1 MRCGRAQRW
10 MTAAVDAEL
19 GGWRGR
25 ALERHLAD
33 CAECRQEHGR
43 SERLD
48 ALLAGLPLDAPVS
61 TQLEQDTLRRV
72 RIAAADEA
80 ERSTRVRLPTWITA
94 PALAAAA
101 VLAVA
106 VGVTRMS
113 PTTTA
118 GPASSP
124 APVPPIA
131 SAPAAVPRLAK
142 ATPPSTVARATPP
155 EAESPAPVET
165 ARVETP
171 SDPSRR
177 PELPTEPPPELA
189 SAPDLFMDLNLLR
202 NMEKLQ
208 HYDAIETT
216 TLHEQDGGPPNG

>member
-1 MRCGRAQRW
+1 

-19 GGWRGR
+19 GGWRAQ

-33 CAECRQEHGR
+33 CAECRQEQDR

-48 ALLAGLPLDAPVS
+48 ALLAGLPLDTPVS

-80 ERSTRVRLPTWITA
+80 ERPARFRLPTWITA
-94 PALAAAA
+94 PVLAAAA

-118 GPASSP
+118 GPAPEAPGVVPPVASVP
-124 APVPPIA
+124 APA
-131 SAPAAVPRLAK
+131 PRLAK
-142 ATPPSTVARATPP
+142 APPPRTADRAAAADVAPP
-155 EAESPAPVET
+155 EPVET
-165 ARVETP
+165 PRVDPPP

-177 PELPTEPPPELA
+177 PDLPSEPPPELA

-216 TLHEQDGGPPNG
+216 TLHEQDGEPPNG